1 VPRTLNVFPAH
12 LGKPDFVPFADPWSS
27 GLGAAALW
35 AKNNRIKQ
43 RAVLGSAVADWAT
56 YQNSRESLR
65 IVSGL
70 AENPHSIFCDG
81 RQGLRQ
87 RMDVRFCKAGAT
99 AERLRIVLC
108 GFALYRSVAESRGRG
123 VWRNDAQME
132 SASEDCRK
140 ETFAAER
147 WTAGGKRPGLVI

>member
-87 RMDVRFCKAGAT
+87 RMDAGSAKQEPPPRGFVSYFADSHFIVLLRRAEVGQFGAT
-99 AERLRIVLC
+99 MPRWNQPLRIAGKKHLQ
-108 GFALYRSVAESRGRG
+108 RSAGRLEES
-123 VWRNDAQME
+123 
-132 SASEDCRK
+132 
-140 ETFAAER
+140 
-147 WTAGGKRPGLVI
+147 GLP